1 MIQATVGHI
10 SANSYVD
17 VAFADEF
24 FLNTIDNDGWP
35 TVLAEKEAALIES
48 TRILDS
54 QFGWYGE
61 IATNEQALRWP
72 RKEVLDADGRLI
84 LPTVLPVLLKNAV
97 CNLAYYLLQN
107 GGLNQTQSDL
117 KGLKVGPIDL
127 KFSEGKSVIGVP
139 KFVIRSLQS
148 LGQYQGYV
156 EGSVYNVGA
165 IRS

>member
-1 MIQATVGHI
+1 MIQAIVGHVD
-10 SANSYVD
+10 ANSYVD

-35 TVLAEKEAALIES
+35 TALAEKEAALIES

-54 QFGWYGE
+54 LFGWYGV
-61 IATNEQALRWP
+61 IATDEQALRWP
-72 RKEVLDADGRLI
+72 RNEVCDADGRLI
-84 LPTVLPVLLKNAV
+84 LPTVLPISLKNAV

-156 EGSVYNVGA
+156 EGSVYSVGA